1 MRKEQEIEFTSVRM
15 TGTVAYPGEI
25 IASEDEWIE
34 TTGATTGV
42 LTGQVLDISA
52 DITLYFETAPV
63 AEGPWTTMFFNR
75 IDVQGVAADEY
86 AGTTY
91 LSNDVDAPTSQ
102 RFDRWVRWR
111 LVATADAHVC
121 FHGFAVF
128 Q

>member
-1 MRKEQEIEFTSVRM
+1 MEFTSVRM
-15 TGTVAYPGEI
+15 TGSVGSPGEI
-25 IASEDEWIE
+25 IASEDEWFD
-34 TTGATTGV
+34 TAGATTGV

-52 DITLYFETAPV
+52 GITLYFETAPV
-63 AEGPWTTMFFNR
+63 AEGPWTTMFFNT
-75 IDVQGVAADEY
+75 IDVQAGVEFEY

-91 LSNDVDAPTSQ
+91 LSSDVDAPASQ

-111 LVATADAHVC
+111 MVATADAHLC